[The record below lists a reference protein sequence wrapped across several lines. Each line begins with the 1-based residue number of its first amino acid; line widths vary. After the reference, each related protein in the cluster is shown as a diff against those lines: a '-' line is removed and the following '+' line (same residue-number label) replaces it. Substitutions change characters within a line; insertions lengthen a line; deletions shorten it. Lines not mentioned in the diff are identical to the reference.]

1 MNDLII
7 RPYQP
12 VDLEVCRN
20 LWFELTDHHRK
31 IYDDPT
37 IGGDN
42 PGLFFDQHL
51 SRVGADKLWVA
62 EYQDK
67 VVGLTALIYQGEEAE
82 IEPLIVAS
90 NYRDK
95 GIGRA
100 LLNYAVEQAKKLEVR
115 YLSIRP
121 VARNEEAIAFFY
133 QSGFYLLGHI
143 EMFMDLKPFKPDAW
157 KSKVKLFGHHFGY

>member
-1 MNDLII
+1 MKGIII
-7 RPYQP
+7 RQYQP
-12 VDLEVCRN
+12 PDLNDCRK
-20 LWFELTDHHRK
+20 LWAELTEKHRA

-51 SRVGADKLWVA
+51 KRVGPDKLWVA
-62 EYQDK
+62 ECQGK
-67 VVGLTALIYQGEEAE
+67 VVGLTGLIYDGEEAE
-82 IEPLIVAS
+82 IEPLIVTADFR
-90 NYRDK
+90 NK

-100 LLNYAVEQAKKLEVR
+100 LLNHAVEQAKKLEVR
-115 YLSIRP
+115 YLNIRP

-133 QSGFYLLGHI
+133 QSGFHLLGHI

-157 KSKVKLFGHHFGY
+157 KSGVKLFGHKFKY